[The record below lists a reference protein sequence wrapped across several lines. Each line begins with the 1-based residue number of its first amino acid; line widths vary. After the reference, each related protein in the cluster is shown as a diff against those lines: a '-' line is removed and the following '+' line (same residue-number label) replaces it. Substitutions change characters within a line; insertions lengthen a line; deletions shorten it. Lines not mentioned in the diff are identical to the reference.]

1 MQGVV
6 VRMTRILYGA
16 SAFAVVAG
24 VVMIGF
30 GAPVN
35 EFSFGNMLIGSGVVA
50 IAGGFV
56 VFGLA
61 AVVAE
66 LKHLS
71 EALAVRGPIHPG
83 HPMGTLEAVADARPG
98 PAPTPIS
105 ARVPFPP
112 RPRAESPMR
121 EAPIAEPHAEEVEEE
136 AATPADIPSRSTP
149 LPSAIA
155 PMLRNPE
162 EAPLVEE
169 EDVSLSPPHPTTAS
183 SQAPTVPPPPPPPVR
198 GDSESNKKPYEPKFD
213 WRSSPANAPS
223 PPPPPPPPR
232 PQQSTYF
239 DAMWSGDPKP
249 ASSAPAAPVAGAKVE
264 PTPNLPPPLRRP
276 DLEPPPLS
284 GASEP
289 RVAVLK
295 SGVVDGMGYTLYV
308 DGSIEAELPQGTLRF
323 SSINELRS
331 HLEKNT

>member
-1 MQGVV
+1 M
-6 VRMTRILYGA
+6 RMTRILYGV

-50 IAGGFV
+50 IVGGFV

-66 LKHLS
+66 LQHLS
-71 EALAVRGPIHPG
+71 EALALRGPIRSVQSEAF
-83 HPMGTLEAVADARPG
+83 EAVADARPM
-98 PAPTPIS
+98 PAPTPIP

-112 RPRAESPMR
+112 RPKAETVPR
-121 EAPIAEPHAEEVEEE
+121 EVSLAEPHAEEPVTSDDVPSGGL
-136 AATPADIPSRSTP
+136 TPPSP
-149 LPSAIA
+149 AA

-162 EAPLVEE
+162 EAPLVDE
-169 EDVSLSPPHPTTAS
+169 EDVSLSPPHPTATPNQTS
-183 SQAPTVPPPPPPPVR
+183 SVPLPPPPR
-198 GDSESNKKPYEPKFD
+198 ARDESEGTKKPFEPKFD
-213 WRSSPANAPS
+213 WRSSPASAPS
-223 PPPPPPPPR
+223 PPPPPR
-232 PQQSTYF
+232 PSQSTYF
-239 DAMWSGDPKP
+239 DAMWSAEQKP
-249 ASSAPAAPVAGAKVE
+249 ASSAPADVRPESK
-264 PTPNLPPPLRRP
+264 PTLPPLRRP
-276 DLEPPPLS
+276 DLEPPPRPA
-284 GASEP
+284 ASEP
-289 RVAVLK
+289 RVAILK